1 MSETIDELESN
12 KEGVSKYLVF
22 VLIGILFGNGLFYVE
37 PAITTLEN
45 YMLEL
50 EFPYHVHYWLVN
62 ILRLVIVLVM
72 TNFAGNWFM
81 KNVSRLSLIQLITP
95 FVAFFLVSFILYWT
109 VKEYYDVIYDTKSEF
124 YYAFWDFIQDYYI
137 HDWVKRIVN
146 LSIILSVFILFWRKS
161 NKWSRQ

>member
-1 MSETIDELESN
+1 M
-12 KEGVSKYLVF
+12 
-22 VLIGILFGNGLFYVE
+22 FYAE

-50 EFPYHVHYWLVN
+50 EFPYHVHYWVVN

-95 FVAFFLVSFILYWT
+95 FVVLFLVSFALYWM
-109 VKEYYDVIYDTKSEF
+109 VKEYYDIIYDTKSES
-124 YYAFWDFIQDYYI
+124 YIAFWDFVQDYYN

-146 LSIILSVFILFWRKS
+146 LSIILSIFILYW
-161 NKWSRQ
+161 NKAKKWNRQ